1 MVLLVLL
8 GTQVISA
15 FGARATP
22 EYSLIS
28 AFGTP
33 GTRRGTRECSVFPAF
48 GNSWDSRA
56 LRISSFFGTCGSRE
70 YQVISAVDMGGTRE
84 HLQ

>member
-33 GTRRGTRECSVFPAF
+33 GTRRGTRECSV
-48 GNSWDSRA
+48 
-56 LRISSFFGTCGSRE
+56 ISAVGTPGTRDYS
-70 YQVISAVDMGGTRE
+70 VISALGTLGTESCKMTATRE
-84 HLQ
+84 SLTTTDPH